1 MSVRGEAAWRLGI
14 CNYVVRHEEEKISN
28 EAAGVSEDVAK
39 PSTERLS
46 KRRQEVL
53 DKALK
58 VANRICEGAPV
69 AVATALAMT
78 KTKKPMEDN
87 LYKKCLTIGRADR
100 DEGLRAFKQ
109 KRPPIYRGSDS
120 ASNNI
125 FAYSNSDQLT
135 NSATSSPYLGTAET
149 AWDPSEQDSIEG
161 DLQHA
166 SEQEKVLSSK

>member
-1 MSVRGEAAWRLGI
+1 MGI
-14 CNYVVRHEEEKISN
+14 CNYVVHHGEEKISN
-28 EAAGVSEDVAK
+28 EEAGVREDVAK
-39 PSTERLS
+39 PTTERLS

-69 AVATALAMT
+69 AVAAALAMT
-78 KTKKPMEDN
+78 KMKKPIEDY
-87 LYKKCLTIGRADR
+87 LYNKCLTIGLADR

-109 KRPPIYRGSDS
+109 KRLPIYRGSDS
-120 ASNNI
+120 TSNNI
-125 FAYSNSDQLT
+125 FAYSRSDQLT
-135 NSATSSPYLGTAET
+135 NTATSSLYLGTAET
-149 AWDPSEQDSIEG
+149 AWDSSEQDSIEG